1 MAQAKADKFLNL
13 YGPAVSPF
21 PAGSFLADS
30 PGWTK
35 FFSHRAEQNS
45 KSAHFVLSMVRLIT
59 SPVPWIRDFRSALL
73 RADSLK
79 RITGGLAKVFNGKV
93 GVAGLLAG
101 VGRLFP
107 EREIFLRSGGT
118 VRFLKISSRVQVL
131 TAAALFAVLIFWAVA
146 TISMFVDQYTVAHER
161 AALEQQQAAVASSA
175 KTVSTY
181 RASVDEIA
189 AKLEQRQENLEELVK
204 SHFGDELPEGAPIGA
219 NKDGKTAPKTKDT
232 TISAAIPEASGLRQV
247 EEQQIAFATK
257 LGQAVARRTEKVEA
271 AIRSFGLNPARLV
284 RQSRSAQG
292 GPFIP
297 YKGAKNDMLDDQFA
311 ELDSALHRL
320 DLLENSLLAIPSG
333 QPTSVVMLS
342 SRFGYRRDPFNGR
355 GAFHAGL
362 DFRGTYGQPILAAAN
377 GKVTYVGQRSGYGKV
392 VEVTHG
398 HGMMTR
404 YAHLSGFDANVGQ
417 KVVRGEQIGRMGS
430 TGRSTGTHLHFEVRM
445 NGQPINPRRF
455 LEANADVLEIQKIA
469 TQRFGNSGDRG

>member
-1 MAQAKADKFLNL
+1 M
-13 YGPAVSPF
+13 
-21 PAGSFLADS
+21 
-30 PGWTK
+30 
-35 FFSHRAEQNS
+35 
-45 KSAHFVLSMVRLIT
+45 
-59 SPVPWIRDFRSALL
+59 
-73 RADSLK
+73 
-79 RITGGLAKVFNGKV
+79 FNGKV
-93 GVAGLLAG
+93 GVAGLSAG
-101 VGRLFP
+101 MRRLFP

-131 TAAALFAVLIFWAVA
+131 TAAALFAVLICWAVA
-146 TISMFVDQYTVAHER
+146 TISMFVDQYTVARER

-175 KTVSTY
+175 RTVSTY

-204 SHFGDELPEGAPIGA
+204 SHFGDELAEGELIGPD
-219 NKDGKTAPKTKDT
+219 KSEKTAPKAKGT
-232 TISAAIPEASGLRQV
+232 TIGAVIPEARDLRQV
-247 EEQQIAFATK
+247 EKQQIAFAAK
-257 LGQAVARRTEKVEA
+257 LAHAVARRTEKVEA

-284 RQSRSAQG
+284 RQSRSAEG

-297 YKGAKNDMLDDQFA
+297 YKGTEDDALDGQFA

-320 DLLENSLLAIPSG
+320 DLLENSLLAVPSG

-355 GAFHAGL
+355 GAFHSGL

-377 GKVTYVGQRSGYGKV
+377 GKVTYAGQRSGYGKV
-392 VEVTHG
+392 IEVTHG

-404 YAHLSGFDANVGQ
+404 YAHLSGFNAKVGQ
-417 KVVRGEQIGRMGS
+417 KVGRGEQIGRMGS

-455 LEANADVLEIQKIA
+455 LEAKADVLEVQKIA
-469 TQRFGNSGDRG
+469 KKRFSNPGNRG